1 MKPPRPLRPGIIVW
15 AVYPGDRGDG
25 KRRPMIVATGRKD
38 LLKNQRFTAVVCSTD
53 FVDPVRADEVLLPS
67 NRDGLCETE
76 LRQPTVAVC
85 NWRVN
90 LSVAEVEVTDVGGF
104 VKGEI
109 LREVFAKAGIILPS
123 ER

>member
-15 AVYPGDRGDG
+15 AVYPGGRGDG
-25 KRRPMIVATGRKD
+25 KVRPMIVATGRRD
-38 LLKNQRFTAVVCSTD
+38 LLRNRRFTAVVCSTD
-53 FVDPVRADEVLLPS
+53 FDHPVRGDEVLLPFKL
-67 NRDGLCETE
+67 DGRCETE

-85 NWRVN
+85 NWRAN
-90 LSVAEVEVTDVGGF
+90 LSVAEVADVGGF

-109 LREVFAKAGIILPS
+109 LREVFAKAGIILPP